1 MTPNSRF
8 AGHAAG
14 CLLAVLLL
22 CLYGCAPK
30 TPAGGEEEAHEAH
43 GTSVTLWTASTEL
56 FMEVPP
62 LVVGRAD
69 VFAVHLTRLSD
80 ATPLAVGP
88 VRFEFHPAS
97 GGAPLV
103 VTSDAPRSPG
113 IFGPRPEF
121 PSAGTW
127 DLDIVI
133 DTPEL
138 TDRIR
143 VPGLTVVA
151 TAAELPHEHAPESDG
166 IAFLKEQ
173 AWKTPGFRTDFSG
186 IGEVMGTT
194 LRTGRIVPEVGGEA
208 WVNAPLAGRIVLAGD
223 APGPGDAVRRGQVL
237 ARLFPL
243 PEPGGSPL
251 PEARRELAE
260 AEAELARAERL
271 VAAGAAPSRRVE
283 EARRRVQAVREALN
297 GLTGGG
303 VLGDDGSVALVAPIA
318 GRVARVDLTP
328 GARVEAGT
336 PLVRIVDPSR
346 LRIEVDLPPGGG
358 APPVD
363 GGGIRFRVEGD
374 STAYTS
380 GPPIGI
386 APEVDPVSRTR
397 KFYYAGPREAEALVS
412 GLLVRAEI
420 PTGAPV
426 FGTTIPESAVLEED
440 GRPVVYVQISGEE
453 FERRAITILARG
465 GGQVVVGAGLAE
477 GERVATGAPMAVRL
491 ASLSST
497 VPAHGHAH

>member
-1 MTPNSRF
+1 MTPKSCF
-8 AGHAAG
+8 PASPAGR
-14 CLLAVLLL
+14 LLATLLL
-22 CLYGCAPK
+22 LLSACAPK
-30 TPAGGEEEAHEAH
+30 SPAGGEEAHEAH
-43 GTSVTLWTASTEL
+43 GTSVTLWTAQTEL

-62 LVVGRAD
+62 LLVGQAD

-80 ATPLAVGP
+80 ATPLTVGP
-88 VRFEFHPAS
+88 VRFEFHPAA

-103 VTSDAPRSPG
+103 ITSDAPRSPG

-121 PSAGTW
+121 PSPGAW
-127 DLDIVI
+127 DLEIVI

-138 TDRIR
+138 ADRIR
-143 VPGLTVVA
+143 VPGLGVSA
-151 TAAELPHEHAPESDG
+151 TAADLPHEHAPESDG

-186 IGEVMGTT
+186 IGEVMGAA

-208 WVNAPLAGRIVLAGD
+208 WVNAPLPGRIVLTPG

-243 PEPGGSPL
+243 PEAGGSPL

-271 VAAGAAPSRRVE
+271 VAAGAAPARRVE
-283 EARRRVQAVREALN
+283 EARRRLQAVREALN

-328 GARVEAGT
+328 GARVEAGA

-346 LRIEVDLPPGGG
+346 LRIEVDLPPGSG

-380 GPPIGI
+380 GPPIGLS
-386 APEVDPVSRTR
+386 PEIDPVSRTR
-397 KFYYAGPREAEALVS
+397 KFYYAGPDGAAALVA

-440 GRPVVYVQISGEE
+440 GRPVVYVQTSGEE

-465 GGQVVVGAGLAE
+465 GGQVVVGPELAE
-477 GERVATGAPMAVRL
+477 GERVVTGAPMAVRL